1 MSALRTAGEELLA
14 AALQYPEAVQESP
27 WGDLV
32 VKVRKKIFVFL
43 GIQDDKLRATFKL
56 PHSSSEVL
64 ERPNATPTGYGLGRH
79 GWVSL
84 SFEAGDE
91 LPMGLM
97 LDWMDESYRAV
108 ALKRLI
114 KQLDAKLPSAEP
126 TKSEP
131 TGHRVLLVGRDKLRL
146 ARASKTLTFRGV
158 DALAVDLDEATEVAG
173 EGGPDAI
180 ILDVSRRASEAISL
194 IGEVGLAGGDVPLVV
209 CGLRDKKMEAAARAL
224 GDAALLCRDAPG
236 DDTVID
242 QVMELLAR

>member
-1 MSALRTAGEELLA
+1 MSGLRTAGEGLLA

-43 GIQDDKLRATFKL
+43 GIHDDRLSATFKL
-56 PHSSSEVL
+56 PISGAAVL

-84 SFEAGDE
+84 VFDDGDD
-91 LPMGLM
+91 LPMGLL
-97 LDWMDESYRAV
+97 LDWMEESYRAV

-114 KQLDAKLPSAEP
+114 KQLDASEPAPEPSPVA
-126 TKSEP
+126 P

-146 ARASKTLTFRGV
+146 ARASESLSRRGV
-158 DALAVDLDEATEVAG
+158 DALAVDLDEAAEVAG
-173 EGGPDAI
+173 DGGPDAI
-180 ILDVSRRASEAISL
+180 VLDVSRRASEAIRL

-209 CGLRDKKMEAAARAL
+209 CGLRDRKMETAARAL
-224 GDAALLCRDAPG
+224 GDAAWLSRDAPG
-236 DDTVID
+236 DDAVID
-242 QVMELLAR
+242 RILELLA